1 MPRNALPLQMLLGQ
15 GFFVITKKNYSICFS
30 NFILVSF
37 FESVKKYVKKALA
50 SCLKG
55 STEFNF
61 S

>member
-1 MPRNALPLQMLLGQ
+1 MFAPECFAFANASRAGVLCYY
-15 GFFVITKKNYSICFS
+15 KKNYSICFS

-50 SCLKG
+50 CLKG